1 MARDADGERA
11 PQGGADQAGVPAWA
25 TGDSLLELL
34 ATRSPVGVVIVDTD
48 LRCTWSNTALEQFGG
63 GTVQERLGRRLGDIH
78 PALEAQAIESKMRQV
93 LETGKPLTGYVHM
106 GKTCAEPQFK
116 RAFSLSF
123 VRLEDHEGRP
133 LGVLYTVTDV
143 TPRQRARLR
152 LALLDRAGRYI
163 GRSLNVVQ
171 TAQEV
176 TDVAVPELADFVTV
190 DLLDAVSRGGETP
203 SGRLG
208 AADADDLRRTGQRAV
223 DEDIAPR
230 LVPIGGTA
238 AYQPWSPPV
247 QCLTRGMSWRE
258 ARLDPLSR
266 TWITNGLGG
275 PDVTFRDLGLHTAM
289 VVPVRARGATL
300 GITCFFRRGR
310 EEPFD
315 DDDLRLAVELVDR
328 AAVSIDNA
336 RRYTRERNAAL
347 MLQRSLLPPH
357 VPKRQAVDVASHYR
371 PAEKLTDVGGEWFDV
386 IPLSGA
392 RVGLVVGDVV
402 GHGIGAAAAMGR
414 LRTTVRALADLD
426 LFPEELLARLDDSVS
441 RDSEEAGAATV
452 GATCLYAVYDPVTR
466 RCAMASAGHPPPAV
480 VRPDGTADFPD
491 VPQGPA
497 LGTSGLPFEAAE
509 WELAEGSVLVLYTD
523 GLLAAGTQSGSDT
536 MGREQLRR
544 ALEEHARSAPTLDAL
559 CEETVDAV
567 LPAQPVDDATLLLAR
582 THGLSES
589 QYASWD
595 VPTDPASVARV
606 RTMVGE
612 QLAGWGL
619 DDMAFTTEL
628 VASELLTNAI
638 RHASGPVRLRLLRDL
653 TLICEVSDASST
665 SPHLRHARTTD
676 EGGRGLFLISQFTDR
691 WGTRYTPEGKI
702 IWAEQP
708 LPDPL

>member
-1 MARDADGERA
+1 MARDADDERA
-11 PQGGADQAGVPAWA
+11 PEGGADAAGPPDWA
-25 TGDSLLELL
+25 TGGSLLEILG
-34 ATRSPVGVVIVDTD
+34 TSTPVGIVVVDTD
-48 LRCTWSNTALEQFGG
+48 LRCVWANAALERFGG
-63 GTVQERLGRRLGDIH
+63 GTARERIGRRLGDIH
-78 PALEAQAIESKMRQV
+78 PDLDAQGIEARMRQV
-93 LETGKPLTGYVHM
+93 LETGKPLAGYIHM
-106 GKTCAEPQFK
+106 GRTTADPQLK
-116 RAFSLSF
+116 RAFSFSF
-123 VRLEDHEGRP
+123 VRLDDPEGQPR
-133 LGVLYTVTDV
+133 GVIYTVTDI

-171 TAQEV
+171 TAQELA
-176 TDVAVPELADFVTV
+176 DIAVPELADFVTV
-190 DLLDAVSRGGETP
+190 DLLDAVSRGGDTA
-203 SGRLG
+203 SGMLG
-208 AADADDLRRTGQRAV
+208 ESDVADLRRTGHRAV
-223 DEDIAPR
+223 DDDIAR
-230 LVPIGGTA
+230 ALVPIGAAA

-258 ARLDPLSR
+258 ARLDPLAT
-266 TWITNGLGG
+266 TWSSNAPGG
-275 PDVTFRDLGLHTAM
+275 PDVSFHDLGLHTAM

-300 GITCFFRRGR
+300 GITCFFRRAR

-315 DDDLRLAVELVDR
+315 DDDLRLAVELVER
-328 AAVSIDNA
+328 AAVSVDNA

-371 PAEKLTDVGGEWFDV
+371 PAEKLTDVGGDWFDV

-402 GHGIGAAAAMGR
+402 GHGIDAAAAMGR

-426 LFPEELLARLDDSVS
+426 LLPEELLARVDDSVT
-441 RDSEEAGAATV
+441 RDAREAGTATL

-466 RCAMASAGHPPPAV
+466 RCAMASAGHPAPAV
-480 VRPDGTADFPD
+480 VRPDGTVDFPGM
-491 VPQGPA
+491 PQGPA

-509 WELAEGSVLVLYTD
+509 WELEEGSVLVLYTD
-523 GLLAAGTQSGSDT
+523 GLLAPDTQPGNEAVR
-536 MGREQLRR
+536 REHLRR

-559 CEETVDAV
+559 CEETIDAL
-567 LPAQPVDDATLLLAR
+567 LPAQPLDDATLLLAR

-595 VPTDPASVARV
+595 VPTDPASVARA
-606 RTMVGE
+606 RTLVGE
-612 QLAGWGL
+612 QLGSWGL
-619 DDMAFTTEL
+619 DDLSFTTEL

-691 WGTRYTPEGKI
+691 WGTRYTSEGKI

-708 LPDPL
+708 LP